1 MTNFDFGVI
10 RNAIRLKY
18 LPQDTPPLGLK
29 HAYGATNFALDFLN
43 NISKKRSY
51 CLELWPPVYH
61 SSHQQSRYTLSRPPA
76 KASYTGLSLSKYEKL
91 MDIMMRDEMHE
102 ARSVIYVEIDT
113 LTAIQLSYSIICG
126 SVSVNV
132 CKWKLPYVAGQ

>member
-1 MTNFDFGVI
+1 MGADLEIINPAPREIARYALQLFLRCRWSRMTNFDFGII
-10 RNAIRLKY
+10 RNAIPLKY
-18 LPQDTPPLGLK
+18 PPQDTAPVGIK

-43 NISKKRSY
+43 HISKKRSY

-76 KASYTGLSLSKYEKL
+76 KASYRGLSLSEYEKL

-102 ARSVIYVEIDT
+102 ARSTHES
-113 LTAIQLSYSIICG
+113 LTF
-126 SVSVNV
+126 
-132 CKWKLPYVAGQ
+132 